1 MKEKHIFAGS
11 ITAYGFYS
19 CFDYIFNPAELD
31 HIYILKGG
39 PGVGKSS
46 FMKKFAAEIINQNH
60 SVEYIHCSSDSESL
74 DGIII
79 PEVNIAFVD
88 GTSPHTI
95 DPSIPGAV
103 DEIINLGAFLNSR
116 ELLKHKNQIMQ
127 INQTKTQLYKS
138 AYRYFHAADIISEEI
153 NSLSGQFI
161 NRTKFNEMCNEA
173 VNKLFP
179 DNISL
184 NKNSNIKKMFSES
197 YTASGYINKT
207 MDMCQGKRVWSVV
220 GENTNYTSEFLK
232 SLADEAE
239 KRGYTMEL
247 YLMPL
252 NPTKLQHLYIPEINL
267 LVVSSESYPSNG
279 FEEVF
284 DIHSITDTDNLKA
297 HISEIENN
305 LHLQEVLIKNALKK
319 LSETKKYHELLEVFY
334 INNMDFNSVDEC
346 FKDILRQYT

>member
-1 MKEKHIFAGS
+1 M
-11 ITAYGFYS
+11 
-19 CFDYIFNPAELD
+19 L
-31 HIYILKGG
+31 
-39 PGVGKSS
+39 
-46 FMKKFAAEIINQNH
+46 
-60 SVEYIHCSSDSESL
+60 
-74 DGIII
+74 
-79 PEVNIAFVD
+79 
-88 GTSPHTI
+88 
-95 DPSIPGAV
+95 
-103 DEIINLGAFLNSR
+103 R
-116 ELLKHKNQIMQ
+116 
-127 INQTKTQLYKS
+127 
-138 AYRYFHAADIISEEI
+138 
-153 NSLSGQFI
+153 
-161 NRTKFNEMCNEA
+161 RT
-173 VNKLFP
+173 V
-179 DNISL
+179 
-184 NKNSNIKKMFSES
+184 KKMFSES

-247 YLMPL
+247 YLMPQ